1 MRKLDSSDRYQVAGE
16 LKFHGVT
23 RREEGEVTVEVS
35 DDRTLVV
42 DGEQTFDV
50 RDFDLEPPKF
60 LMLKVHPDVS
70 VRVHVVAEAEG

>member
-1 MRKLDSSDRYQVAGE
+1 VAGE

-23 RREEGEVTVEVS
+23 QREDGEVTVEVN
-35 DDRTLVV
+35 DGRTLVI

-50 RDFDLEPPKF
+50 REFDIEPPKF
-60 LMLKVHPDVS
+60 LMLKVHPDVT